1 MYNSIAMNKN
11 ITFTA
16 NDNLIQ
22 QARRR
27 AMEDNTSLNRL
38 FRQWLRQYI
47 SQPTAADQF
56 EMLMNRLGHVQAG
69 RVFSRE
75 EMNERR

>member
-1 MYNSIAMNKN
+1 MNKN

-16 NDNLIQ
+16 NANLIQ
-22 QARRR
+22 QARRK
-27 AMEDNTSLNRL
+27 AIEDNTSLNRL

-47 SQPTAADQF
+47 SQPKAADQF
-56 EMLMNRLGHVQAG
+56 EMLMTRLGHVQAG

-75 EMNERR
+75 EMNERL